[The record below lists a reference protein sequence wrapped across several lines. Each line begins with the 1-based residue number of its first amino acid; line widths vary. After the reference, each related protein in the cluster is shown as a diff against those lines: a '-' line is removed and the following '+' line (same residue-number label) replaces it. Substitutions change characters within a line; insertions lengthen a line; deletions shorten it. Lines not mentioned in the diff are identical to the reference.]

1 MRLCIRIRTV
11 LYQRAQSGSKRV
23 SRRRCAR
30 NKYRT
35 YPYTAAH
42 HNVQILHKRIDPSL
56 ELAPMPLP
64 EGAVLMHMDYHCCLC
79 ISMLP
84 KMLVWNARNKKN
96 ARQKCGPQIFE
107 SDVWRIIGH

>member
-1 MRLCIRIRTV
+1 
-11 LYQRAQSGSKRV
+11 
-23 SRRRCAR
+23 
-30 NKYRT
+30 
-35 YPYTAAH
+35 
-42 HNVQILHKRIDPSL
+42 
-56 ELAPMPLP
+56 MPLP